1 VAALAAAREP
11 AADRLMLSLKVKFV
25 AYFLVLAL
33 LPLAAAYWG
42 FSSSL
47 AGNESSRV
55 DERLGAGLRAAN
67 AALHEQLAGAR
78 AAAAALASEP
88 DLQQALHRHDAKA
101 IEHLVGAVPGVEV
114 HTGGETYGA
123 AVGARAAAI
132 TVESPS
138 GVLGEVVAAVPVDE
152 ALARTL
158 AERSGLATTDDLLLA
173 SGGRV
178 QAGFGRGSRFAARSG
193 SSTVQL
199 GDEEVRVAGTGPS
212 SSTGVTLAVVSPQ
225 EAIDDAISSARK
237 QLLLGVLGSLLLIG
251 LVAYGEGASIVRTL
265 RRFVAAADAIA
276 LGRLDER
283 VPVRSRDEFGQ
294 LGNAFNDMADELE
307 QQRRRLHRATLRFG
321 EALAAT
327 HDIDQL
333 LRVIVRTAV
342 ESTRAEGGVIRGE
355 HEELAVA
362 GDPGLGEE
370 QIAVPLAVAGES
382 FGTLVLFGHEFEP
395 DDHEV
400 VASLAAHAVTA
411 LENARLHQIVKRQA
425 LLDSLTNMPNRRQCE
440 SALATE
446 LSQAKRFGSS
456 VAFVLADLDE
466 FKSVNDQYGHP
477 VGDRVLREFA
487 DILRESVRD
496 ADVAARWGGE
506 EFALVLPNT
515 DAMGAAV
522 LVERIRSTLEHRTV
536 VADGHAIGITASF
549 GVSVFPQEPTSGRLI
564 GTADEALYLAKRRG
578 KNRIETAQPLTAG
591 S

>member
-1 VAALAAAREP
+1 
-11 AADRLMLSLKVKFV
+11 MLSLKVKLV

-33 LPLAAAYWG
+33 LPLATAFWG

-47 AGNESSRV
+47 AGNERSRV
-55 DERLGAGLRAAN
+55 DERLTAELRAAN
-67 AALHEQLAGAR
+67 AAFHEQVAGAR
-78 AAAAALASEP
+78 DAAAALAAEP
-88 DLQQALHRHDAKA
+88 DLQQALRRRNAKA
-101 IEHLVGAVPGVEV
+101 IEQLVGAVPGVEV
-114 HTGGETYGA
+114 HVAGTTYGA
-123 AVGARAAAI
+123 AVGARAATI
-132 TVESPS
+132 TVEGPD
-138 GVLGEVVAAVPVDE
+138 GVLGEVVAAVRVDDAFAR
-152 ALARTL
+152 ALADR
-158 AERSGLATTDDLLLA
+158 AGLAGTDDLVVV

-178 QAGFGRGSRFAARSG
+178 VAGFARGSRLAARAG
-193 SSTVQL
+193 NSTVQL
-199 GDEEVRVAGTGPS
+199 GDDEFRVSGTGPG
-212 SSTGVTLAVVSPQ
+212 STGGVTLAVVSPQ
-225 EAIDDAISSARK
+225 EAIDDAIGSARK
-237 QLLLGVLGSLLLIG
+237 QLLLGVLGSLLVIG
-251 LVAYGEGASIVRTL
+251 LVAYGEGASIVRTI
-265 RRFVAAADAIA
+265 RRFVSAAEAIA
-276 LGRLDER
+276 QGRLDER

-333 LRVIVRTAV
+333 LRVIVTTAV
-342 ESTRAEGGVIRGE
+342 ESTRAQGGVVRGE
-355 HEELAVA
+355 HDDVAVA
-362 GDPGLGEE
+362 GDPALGEE

-382 FGTLVLFGHEFEP
+382 FGTLVLFGDGFEP

-425 LLDSLTNMPNRRQCE
+425 LLDALTNMPNRRQCE

-487 DILRESVRD
+487 DILRESVRE

-506 EFALVLPNT
+506 EFALLLPNT

-522 LVERIRSTLEHRTV
+522 LVERIRSALEHRTI

-564 GTADEALYLAKRRG
+564 ASADEALYLAKRRG
-578 KNRIETAQPLTAG
+578 KNRIETSPQLTVG
-591 S
+591 TS

>member
-1 VAALAAAREP
+1 
-11 AADRLMLSLKVKFV
+11 MLSLKVKFV

-42 FSSSL
+42 FASSL
-47 AGNESSRV
+47 AGNERSRV
-55 DERLGAGLRAAN
+55 DERLTAELRAAN
-67 AALHEQLAGAR
+67 AAFHEQLAGAR
-78 AAAAALASEP
+78 DAATALAAEP
-88 DLQQALHRHDAKA
+88 VLQQALQRRDATT
-101 IEHLVGAVPGVEV
+101 IERLVGAAPGVEV
-114 HTGGETYGA
+114 RSRGATYGA
-123 AVGARAAAI
+123 AVGARAARI
-132 TVESPS
+132 TVETPG
-138 GVLGEVVAAVPVDE
+138 GVLGEVVAAVPVDDSLTR
-152 ALARTL
+152 ALAAR
-158 AERSGLATTDDLLLA
+158 AGLAATDDLLLA
-173 SGGRV
+173 SGGTV
-178 QAGFGRGSRFAARSG
+178 VAGFGRGSRFAGRAG

-199 GDEEVRVAGTGPS
+199 ADDDFRVAGTGPS
-212 SSTGVTLAVVSPQ
+212 SGSRGITLAVVSPQ
-225 EAIDDAISSARK
+225 EAIDEAISSARK

-251 LVAYGEGASIVRTL
+251 LVAYGEGASIVRTI
-265 RRFVAAADAIA
+265 RRFVAAAEAIA
-276 LGRLDER
+276 RGRLDER

-294 LGNAFNDMADELE
+294 LGHAFNDMADELE

-333 LRVIVRTAV
+333 LRVIATTAV

-355 HEELAVA
+355 HEDIAVA
-362 GDPGLGEE
+362 GDPDRGEE

-425 LLDSLTNMPNRRQCE
+425 LLDALTNMPNRRQCE

-446 LSQAKRFGSS
+446 LSQAKRFGAAL
-456 VAFVLADLDE
+456 AFVLADLDE

-496 ADVAARWGGE
+496 ADLAARWGGE
-506 EFALVLPNT
+506 EFALVLPST

-522 LVERIRSTLEHRTV
+522 LVERIRSALEHRTIV
-536 VADGHAIGITASF
+536 VDGHAIGITASF
-549 GVSVFPQEPTSGRLI
+549 GVAVFPQEPTSGRLI
-564 GTADEALYLAKRRG
+564 ASADEALYLAKRRG
-578 KNRIETAQPLTAG
+578 KNRVETSPQLTVG
-591 S
+591 TS